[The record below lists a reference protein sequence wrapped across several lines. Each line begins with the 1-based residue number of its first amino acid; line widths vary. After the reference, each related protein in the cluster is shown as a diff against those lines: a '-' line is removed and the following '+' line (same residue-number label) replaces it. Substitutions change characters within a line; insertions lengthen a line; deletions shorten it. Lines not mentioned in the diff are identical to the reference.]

1 MKRFL
6 FIWVGFIFF
15 TVFGFAQPPQST
27 NSLKQKAEAVK
38 KSLEND
44 APLQI
49 AAQYEALAKELAIKG
64 KTTLALENYQKA
76 LAIYE
81 KENKPDLKAA
91 VLRQMAQL
99 QESLNQNDKAIQNYE
114 LSKEFSNSTTVQS
127 LNTNDVSRLQNSQNP
142 VRQAA
147 LLDSNIEILEKSAD
161 KEEEIANL
169 YVQKVL
175 IDAKANPSTAN
186 LEVLE
191 QAKEKVSSNP
201 VQAAKVAMVLA
212 ASYEKNQDL
221 AKAIDLQKEAIQS
234 AKASQNPTEI
244 LRQSNQLGVLYA
256 KNKQPEKADSLWK
269 NAYNDAIQNQNTL
282 AAKDILKTWTS
293 FLNQQKRTEE
303 ALQRQQQFLD
313 TLDFLIEKDSS
324 LIDWQLFELTDEK
337 IKQLEKERTLKDAL
351 LDKQTTFNQYLMG
364 FVVVLAGFVLWIF
377 YTLIKIRKQNKQIA
391 LQSLRRE
398 MNPHFIFNSLNSLNQ
413 FIAQNNE
420 LEANKYLTRYSTLM
434 REIMETSNKDFI
446 TLQDEISLLNKYLA
460 LEHLRFADIFQY
472 EINTDEALSLDEIWV
487 PNMIVQPHVENAIW
501 HGLRYR
507 TSPGLLKIKISEQ
520 HQKIQIEIDDNGIGI
535 ENSQA
540 LKTKNQRKHPS
551 RGLKNVAERI
561 QLLNDLYN
569 QNIVFEVKSKPN
581 ASGTVVIMTFNKTSK
596 NEF

>member
-1 MKRFL
+1 MNRFL
-6 FIWVGFIFF
+6 FLLGCFIFF
-15 TVFGFAQPPQST
+15 TVFGFAQPPQPT
-27 NSLKQKAEAVK
+27 NSLKRKAEAVK
-38 KSLEND
+38 KSLETE

-76 LAIYE
+76 LTIYE
-81 KENKPDLKAA
+81 KEKKSDLKAN

-99 QESLNQNDKAIQNYE
+99 QETQNEEAAAIKNYQLANQ
-114 LSKEFSNSTTVQS
+114 FSNSSAVQS
-127 LNTNDVSRLQNSQNP
+127 LNTNDINRLKNSENP
-142 VRQAA
+142 TVQKEM
-147 LLDSNIEILEKSAD
+147 LDSNIEILEKSAD

-175 IDAKANPSTAN
+175 IEAKANPSTAN

-221 AKAIDLQKEAIQS
+221 EKAIDLQKEAIQS

-293 FLNQQKRTEE
+293 FLNQQKRTDE

-324 LIDWQLFELTDEK
+324 LIDWQQFELTDEK

-472 EINTDEALSLDEIWV
+472 EITTDEALSLDEIWV

-507 TSPGLLKIKISEQ
+507 TSPGLLKIHISEQ

-581 ASGTVVIMTFNKTSK
+581 ASGTVVIITFNKTSK